1 MCNIATVS
9 IVWISIRWF
18 IICLFSASI
27 YTPVIYDSLNSIAA
41 KFEVVAAKFR
51 SCLIYCNLCIRLTWL
66 GRIG

>member
-18 IICLFSASI
+18 IICLLSASI

-51 SCLIYCNLCIRLTWL
+51 SCLRY
-66 GRIG
+66 